1 MSILI
6 REIQKR
12 DILRIENI
20 IRTVLEEHD
29 ITMPGTAYHDE
40 SLKNM
45 YDFYTG
51 PNRIYYVVLDDEEML
66 GGAGIYPTE
75 GLPDG
80 TCELVKMYILKEAR
94 GKGIGKLL
102 INKCIE
108 FAKESGFTKIYLET
122 MPELSKAI
130 GMYENSGFTLL
141 KGPLGNSGHFACEVR
156 MLKEI

>member
-1 MSILI
+1 MVI
-6 REIQKR
+6 RPIQKR

-20 IRTVLEEHD
+20 IKTVLEEHN

-45 YDFYTG
+45 FEYYTG
-51 PNRIYYVVLDDEEML
+51 PDRIYFVAFEGDDML
-66 GGAGIYPTE
+66 GGAGIFRTE

-94 GKGIGKLL
+94 GKGLGKLL

-108 FAKESGFTKIYLET
+108 FAKEAGFTKIYLET
-122 MPELSKAI
+122 MPALSKAI

-141 KGPLGNSGHFACEVR
+141 KGPMGNSGHFACEVR